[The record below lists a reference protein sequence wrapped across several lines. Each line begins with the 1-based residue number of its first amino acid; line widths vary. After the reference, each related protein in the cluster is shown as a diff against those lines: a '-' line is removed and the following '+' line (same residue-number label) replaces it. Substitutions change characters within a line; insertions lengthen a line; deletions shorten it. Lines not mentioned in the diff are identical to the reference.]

1 MPNYEYECQ
10 KCGHGFEVFQK
21 MTDPKLKRC
30 PVCGGKVVR
39 LIGPGAGVVFKGSGF
54 YSTDYR
60 SDAYKQAAK
69 AETGKPEAGKP
80 TTEKSE
86 SGKSETGKSETGK
99 AGSGKAEAAKPTPEA
114 KPSSK
119 AKKETGE

>member
-54 YSTDYR
+54 YSTDYGR
-60 SDAYKQAAK
+60 GGRKKTEPSKEGGSDSGPSEKKSDSDSGAGEKKAA
-69 AETGKPEAGKP
+69 
-80 TTEKSE
+80 
-86 SGKSETGKSETGK
+86 
-99 AGSGKAEAAKPTPEA
+99 AAD
-114 KPSSK
+114 
-119 AKKETGE
+119 